1 MKQLLRAAAIA
12 AVLATGVAAGSVQ
25 AQTATRNYDMG
36 PVWSI
41 SYIETKPGMFDDY
54 MQYVGTT
61 WKALQ
66 EADKQAGYVLDYDVL
81 AVDNPRDHEPDV
93 ILIVKYKNMAAF
105 DRPLSDFDAV
115 QAKAFGSVVKSNQ
128 AMAARETVR
137 VLRGSVLA
145 REVTF
150 MK

>member
-12 AVLATGVAAGSVQ
+12 AVLAAGAIAGSAN
-25 AQTATRNYDMG
+25 AQTAVRNYDNG
-36 PVWSI
+36 PVWQI

-61 WKALQ
+61 WRAFE

-81 AVDNPRDHEPDV
+81 AVDSPRDNEPDV

-105 DRPLSDFDAV
+105 DRPLADIDAM
-115 QAKAFGSVVKSNQ
+115 QAKTFGSVIKSNQ
-128 AMAARETVR
+128 ASVARETVR
-137 VLRGSVLA
+137 VLRGSILA